1 MYATLVGM
9 AGVVA
14 LAKIPGRAM
23 LHSVLRQLIIS
34 SKGFFKA

>member
-14 LAKIPGRAM
+14 LAKTPGGAM
-23 LHSVLRQLIIS
+23 LQSVLRQLIIS
-34 SKGFFKA
+34 SKDFFKA